1 MADLS
6 RRLHYAPENNGEG
19 DFYFFLVL
27 ICLLHFVWVHIFLV
41 HSLTVMVFCFR
52 RCQIS
57 LDVHQMTSLSAA
69 SDKKSAG

>member
-19 DFYFFLVL
+19 DFYFFFVINLLVAL
-27 ICLLHFVWVHIFLV
+27 RVGSHFV

>member
-19 DFYFFLVL
+19 DFYFILLVAL
-27 ICLLHFVWVHIFLV
+27 RVGSHFI